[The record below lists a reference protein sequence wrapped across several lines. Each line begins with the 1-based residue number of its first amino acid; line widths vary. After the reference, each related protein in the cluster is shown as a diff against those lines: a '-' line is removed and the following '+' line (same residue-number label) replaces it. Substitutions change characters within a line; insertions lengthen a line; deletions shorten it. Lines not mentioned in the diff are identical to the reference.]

1 MHPSIEQL
9 LADAEVTTQA
19 ETQRHLENC
28 LHCRMQVQSVRQ
40 TQRRL
45 ASLPQLE
52 PPQDSWTKIQS
63 ALHAP
68 SRASRSG
75 VWYAA
80 AAASVAVLVILII
93 NERPAEQTP
102 EAASS
107 PSLAENARA
116 NEGIVALIEQS
127 RHLDLVLQGLPDRP
141 RVERVAMAATL
152 DSIEDRIQWL
162 DMQLTYA
169 SAVELDDARTE
180 TLWRERV
187 DLMDSLVKVR
197 YAQAGRASF

>member
-9 LADAEVTTQA
+9 LDDPELTTRAEIQK
-19 ETQRHLENC
+19 HLENC
-28 LHCRMQVQSVRQ
+28 LSCRIEVQSIRQ
-40 TQRRL
+40 TQHRL
-45 ASLPQLE
+45 VSLPQLE
-52 PPQDSWTKIQS
+52 PPDQSWTKIQA

-68 SRASRSG
+68 SRPSRSG
-75 VWYAA
+75 AWYFA
-80 AAASVAVLVILII
+80 AAASVAVLAVLII
-93 NERPAEQTP
+93 NQRPAKETL
-102 EAASS
+102 EAV
-107 PSLAENARA
+107 PSRSLTQNARA
-116 NEGIVALIEQS
+116 NEGIVSLMEQS
-127 RHLDLVLQGLPDRP
+127 RHLDLVLQGLPNRP

-162 DMQLTYA
+162 DMQLNYA
-169 SAVELDDARTE
+169 SAAESDDARTQ

>member
-1 MHPSIEQL
+1 MHLSIEQL
-9 LADAEVTTQA
+9 LADPELTTRAEIQK
-19 ETQRHLENC
+19 HLGNC
-28 LHCRMQVQSVRQ
+28 LRCRLEVQSVRE
-40 TQRRL
+40 TQHRL
-45 ASLPQLE
+45 MSLPQLE
-52 PPQDSWTKIQS
+52 PPEESWERIQA
-63 ALHAP
+63 ALHSP

-75 VWYAA
+75 VWYVA
-80 AAASVAVLVILII
+80 AAASVAVLAVLII
-93 NERPAEQTP
+93 NQRPAEQML
-102 EAASS
+102 EAA
-107 PSLAENARA
+107 PSRSLTEHARA
-116 NEGIVALIEQS
+116 NEGIVTLMEQS
-127 RHLDLVLQGLPDRP
+127 RHLDLVLQGLPNRP

-169 SAVELDDARTE
+169 SAAGSDDARTQ

>member
-1 MHPSIEQL
+1 MHLSIEQL
-9 LADAEVTTQA
+9 LEDPGLSTQA
-19 ETQRHLENC
+19 EIQNHLENC
-28 LHCRMQVQSVRQ
+28 LRCRLEVQSIRQ
-40 TQRRL
+40 TQQRL

-52 PPQDSWTKIQS
+52 APEQSWTNIQA
-63 ALHAP
+63 ALHVP
-68 SRASRSG
+68 SRPSRSG

-80 AAASVAVLVILII
+80 VAASVAVLAVLII
-93 NERPAEQTP
+93 NQRPAEETL
-102 EAASS
+102 EAA
-107 PSLAENARA
+107 PSRSLSENARA
-116 NEGIVALIEQS
+116 NEGIVTLMEQS
-127 RHLDLVLQGLPDRP
+127 RHLDLVLQELPNRP

-169 SAVELDDARTE
+169 SAAESDDARTQ

>member
-1 MHPSIEQL
+1 MHLSIEQL
-9 LADAEVTTQA
+9 LDDPGLTTQA
-19 ETQRHLENC
+19 EIQKHLENC
-28 LHCRMQVQSVRQ
+28 LCCRMEVQSIRQ
-40 TQRRL
+40 TQHRL
-45 ASLPQLE
+45 VSLPQLE
-52 PPQDSWTKIQS
+52 APEQSWTNIQA

-68 SRASRSG
+68 SHPSRST
-75 VWYAA
+75 VWYVA
-80 AAASVAVLVILII
+80 AAASVAVLAVLII
-93 NERPAEQTP
+93 NQRPAEEAL
-102 EAASS
+102 EAA
-107 PSLAENARA
+107 PSRSVTENARA
-116 NEGIVALIEQS
+116 DEGIVMLMEQS
-127 RHLDLVLQGLPDRP
+127 RHLDLVLQELPNRP

-169 SAVELDDARTE
+169 SAEESDDARTQ

>member
-1 MHPSIEQL
+1 MHLSIEQL
-9 LADAEVTTQA
+9 LDDPELTTQA
-19 ETQRHLENC
+19 EIQKHLENC
-28 LHCRMQVQSVRQ
+28 LRCRMEVQNVRQ
-40 TQRRL
+40 TQHRL
-45 ASLPQLE
+45 IALPQLE
-52 PPQDSWTKIQS
+52 PSQESWTKIQA

-68 SRASRSG
+68 SRASRSR
-75 VWYAA
+75 VWYVA
-80 AAASVAVLVILII
+80 AAASVAVLAVLIV
-93 NERPAEQTP
+93 NQRPAEETL
-102 EAASS
+102 EAA
-107 PSLAENARA
+107 PSRSLTDNERTT
-116 NEGIVALIEQS
+116 EGIVTLMERS
-127 RHLDLVLQGLPDRP
+127 RHLDLVLQGLPNRP

-169 SAVELDDARTE
+169 SAAESDDARTQ

>member
-1 MHPSIEQL
+1 MHLSIEQL
-9 LADAEVTTQA
+9 LEEPGLTAQSEVQK
-19 ETQRHLENC
+19 HLQNC
-28 LHCRMQVQSVRQ
+28 LRCRMEVQSIRQ
-40 TQRRL
+40 TQHHL
-45 ASLPQLE
+45 VSLPQLE
-52 PPQDSWTKIQS
+52 PPEQSWTNIQS
-63 ALHAP
+63 ALHAQSRP
-68 SRASRSG
+68 SISS
-75 VWYAA
+75 VWYVA
-80 AAASVAVLVILII
+80 AAASVAVLAVLII
-93 NERPAEQTP
+93 DQRPAEQAL
-102 EAASS
+102 EAA
-107 PSLAENARA
+107 PSRSLTENARA
-116 NEGIVALIEQS
+116 NEGIVALMEQS

-169 SAVELDDARTE
+169 SATESDDMRTQ